1 MATSQHHWVAIGES
15 DRISLGRKPQ
25 KNASGEMEGIGFCG
39 SGFRSNSS
47 RPGTPNPEPFCRTRP
62 GRGRGVYSRDMAE
75 EKSILL
81 RMRGRVQGVGFR
93 PVVFR
98 LAHEL
103 GLRGWVRN
111 DAAGAEVALAG
122 NGEAIAKF
130 RAELP
135 GRLPAAADI
144 QRVEEFPAPE
154 NLPAGFEIRISADAV
169 GARVAGI
176 LPDLATC
183 PDCLREIMDPKDR
196 RHRYPFA
203 NCTHCGPRFSIMEAL
218 PYDRANTTMRGFAMC
233 PACEAEYRDPRNRRF
248 HAQPNACPVCGP
260 KLSWTLA
267 DGSVLAAGDEALRA
281 AADALRGGRIVAVK
295 GIGGFHLMVDARDG
309 KAVRRLRERK
319 KRDEKPFALLFPSR
333 ESIAAACEVSDAERK
348 WLESQAAPIVLLKK
362 REGAK
367 GLAEEIAP
375 GLPWIGAMLPY
386 APLHHL
392 LMSGLGFPVV
402 ATSGNLTDEPICTD
416 NDEALM
422 RLGGIADFFLMHDRP
437 IARPMDDSVM
447 AVCGGESVMMRRG
460 RGLSPYS
467 MPLPG
472 APDGW
477 VAAGAQ
483 MKSAV
488 AVTAG
493 GNAVMS
499 PHIGDLDHEGAAR
512 LWERSVKDLA
522 GLHGLKPAG
531 AAADLHPGYASTQG
545 ASELGVPVVGVQ
557 HHHAHIAACMAE
569 NGLEGPVLGI
579 AWDGTGLGTDGTVW
593 GGEFLVCTRAEFRRA
608 AWLRTFPLVGGDAA
622 AREPRRAALGV
633 LREMG
638 SDQPPPGWSNV
649 ERSVLDSML
658 HEGLNVVRTSSA
670 GRLFDAVASLLG
682 ICQTMSHEGQAAM
695 RLEAVAGETEAEA
708 YPFGWRGDALDW
720 APMVEAMLRGGESPA
735 VAAARFHATLVEM
748 MVAAAKREGLRDV
761 CLSGGCF
768 QNRRLR
774 TGAVRRLGEE
784 GFKVWRH
791 RDIPPNDAGICL
803 GQLAVAVARA

>member
-1 MATSQHHWVAIGES
+1 MRGAKTQVEETGGGLDRGGGVAYS
-15 DRISLGRKPQ
+15 GRNMP
-25 KNASGEMEGIGFCG
+25 
-39 SGFRSNSS
+39 
-47 RPGTPNPEPFCRTRP
+47 
-62 GRGRGVYSRDMAE
+62 E

-98 LAHEL
+98 LAREL

-122 NGEAIAKF
+122 SEETVAKF

-144 QRVEEFPAPE
+144 QSVEEWAASGDF
-154 NLPAGFEIRISADAV
+154 PAGFEIRMSAEAGGV
-169 GARVAGI
+169 RAAGI

-183 PDCLREIMDPKDR
+183 PDCLREISDPNDR
-196 RHRYPFA
+196 RFGYPFA
-203 NCTHCGPRFSIMEAL
+203 NCTHCGPRFSIVEAL

-233 PACEAEYRDPRNRRF
+233 PACAAEYRDPGNRRF

-260 KLSWTLA
+260 SLA
-267 DGSVLAAGDEALRA
+267 WA
-281 AADALRGGRIVAVK
+281 AADGRVLAVRGLALQAAAEALRGGRIVAVK
-295 GIGGFHLMVDARDG
+295 GIGGFHLMADARDAN
-309 KAVRRLRERK
+309 AVRRLRERK
-319 KRDEKPFALLFPSR
+319 RRDEKPFAVLFPSLAA
-333 ESIAAACEVSDAERK
+333 IAAMCEVSEVEQK

-362 REGAK
+362 REGAR
-367 GLAEEIAP
+367 GLADEVAP
-375 GLPWIGAMLPY
+375 GLPWIGALLPY
-386 APLHHL
+386 TPLHHL
-392 LMSGLGFPVV
+392 LMRAPGFPVV

-416 NDEALM
+416 NDEALS

-447 AVCGGESVMMRRG
+447 AVCAGEPLMMRRG

-467 MPLPG
+467 LPLPG
-472 APDGW
+472 APDGL

-499 PHIGDLDHEGAAR
+499 PHIGDLDHDGAVCLWAR
-512 LWERSVKDLA
+512 AVNDLM
-522 GLHGLKPAG
+522 GLHGLNPVA

-545 ASELGVPVVGVQ
+545 AAELGVPVAGVQ

-579 AWDGTGLGTDGTVW
+579 AWDGTGLGLDGAIW

-608 AWLRTFPLVGGDAA
+608 AWLRPFPLVGGDAA

-638 SDQPPPGWSNV
+638 SGHPPPGFSSA
-649 ERSVLDSML
+649 ELAVLDAML
-658 HEGLNVVRTSSA
+658 RQGLNVVRTSSA
-670 GRLFDAVASLLG
+670 GRLFDAVAALLG
-682 ICQTMSHEGQAAM
+682 VCQTMSHEGQAAM
-695 RLEAVAGETEAEA
+695 RLEALAGAEAEP
-708 YPFGWRGDALDW
+708 YPFGWAGNALDW
-720 APMVEAMLRGGESPA
+720 APMIAALLRFREPAEA
-735 VAAARFHATLVEM
+735 AAARFHATLVEM
-748 MVAAAKREGLRDV
+748 MVAAAKREGVRDV

-768 QNRRLR
+768 QNRRLLS
-774 TGAVRRLGEE
+774 GALRRLREE
-784 GFKVWRH
+784 GFRVWRH
-791 RDIPPNDAGICL
+791 REIPPNDAGICL
-803 GQLAVAVARA
+803 GQAAAFCARGRRQNNRGNMEGLALGGGDMV

>member
-1 MATSQHHWVAIGES
+1 MAYIA
-15 DRISLGRKPQ
+15 
-25 KNASGEMEGIGFCG
+25 
-39 SGFRSNSS
+39 
-47 RPGTPNPEPFCRTRP
+47 
-62 GRGRGVYSRDMAE
+62 RDMPE

-122 NGEAIAKF
+122 RGGDIAKF

-144 QRVEEFPAPE
+144 QSVEELSAPAE
-154 NLPAGFEIRISADAV
+154 LPAGFEIRTSAAPD

-183 PDCLREIMDPKDR
+183 PDCLREILDPKDR
-196 RHRYPFA
+196 RYRYPFA
-203 NCTHCGPRFSIMEAL
+203 NCTHCGPRFSIIEAL
-218 PYDRANTTMRGFAMC
+218 PYDRGNTTMHAFRMC
-233 PACEAEYRDPRNRRF
+233 PACEEEYRDPRNRRF

-260 KLSWTLA
+260 SLSWMRA
-267 DGSVLAAGDEALRA
+267 DGTVLEVRDEALRA
-281 AADALRGGRIVAVK
+281 AAEAIRGGWIAAVK

-309 KAVRRLRERK
+309 GAVRRLRERK
-319 KRDEKPFALLFPSR
+319 KRDEKPFALLFPGLD
-333 ESIAAACEVSDAERK
+333 SIRAACEVSAAEQE

-362 REGAK
+362 REGAA
-367 GLAEEIAP
+367 LAREVAP
-375 GLPWIGAMLPY
+375 GLPWIGAMAPY
-386 APLHHL
+386 TPMHHL
-392 LMSGLGFPVV
+392 LMRELGFPVV

-416 NDEALM
+416 NDEARA
-422 RLGGIADFFLMHDRP
+422 RLGGIADFFLAHDRS

-447 AVCGGESVMMRRG
+447 AVCGGEPVMMRRG
-460 RGLSPYS
+460 RGLSPCS
-467 MPLPG
+467 MPMAG

-483 MKSAV
+483 MKSVV
-488 AVTAG
+488 ALTAG

-499 PHIGDLDHEGAAR
+499 PHIGDLDHEGAVR
-512 LWERSVKDLA
+512 LWERAVNDLA
-522 GLHGLKPAG
+522 GLHGLEPRA
-531 AAADLHPGYASTQG
+531 AAADLHPGYASTQ
-545 ASELGVPVVGVQ
+545 AAAEWGVPVAGVQ

-579 AWDGTGLGTDGTVW
+579 AWDGTGLGTDGTIW
-593 GGEFLVCTRAEFRRA
+593 GGEFLVCTRRDFRRA
-608 AWLRTFPLVGGDAA
+608 AWLRPFPLIGGDAS

-638 SDQPPPGWSNV
+638 SGHPPPGFSRA
-649 ERSVLDSML
+649 ELAVLDGML
-658 HEGLNVVRTSSA
+658 REDFNVVRTSSA
-670 GRLFDAVASLLG
+670 GRLFDAAASLLG
-682 ICQTMSHEGQAAM
+682 VCQKMSHEGQAAM
-695 RLEAVAGETEAEA
+695 RLEALAGEAEAPA
-708 YPFGWRGDALDW
+708 YPFGWRGAALDW
-720 APMVEAMLRGGESPA
+720 APMIEAMLSGGEPPA
-735 VAAARFHATLVEM
+735 VAAGRFHATLVEM

-768 QNRRLR
+768 QNRRLLA
-774 TGAVRRLGEE
+774 GAWRRLREE
-784 GFKVWRH
+784 GFRVWSH
-791 RDIPPNDAGICL
+791 REIPPNDAGICA
-803 GQLAVAVARA
+803 GQLAVALARA

>member
-1 MATSQHHWVAIGES
+1 M
-15 DRISLGRKPQ
+15 
-25 KNASGEMEGIGFCG
+25 
-39 SGFRSNSS
+39 
-47 RPGTPNPEPFCRTRP
+47 PEET
-62 GRGRGVYSRDMAE
+62 
-75 EKSILL
+75 SILL

-111 DAAGAEVALAG
+111 DAAGAEVALRGRA
-122 NGEAIAKF
+122 EALAKF

-144 QRVEEFPAPE
+144 QGVEEGPAPADV
-154 NLPAGFEIRISADAV
+154 PAGFEIRISAETG
-169 GARVAGI
+169 GARTAGI

-183 PDCLREIMDPKDR
+183 PDCLREIFDPHDR
-196 RHRYPFA
+196 RFRYPFA
-203 NCTHCGPRFSIMEAL
+203 NCTHCGPRFSILSSL
-218 PYDRANTTMRGFAMC
+218 PYDRANTTMRGFRMC
-233 PACEAEYRDPRNRRF
+233 PACAAEYRDPRNRRF

-260 KLSWTLA
+260 SLAWAAA
-267 DGSVLAAGDEALRA
+267 DGTVLETRDEALRA
-281 AADALRGGRIVAVK
+281 AAAALRGGGIVAVK
-295 GIGGFHLMVDARDG
+295 GLGGFHLMVDARDG
-309 KAVRRLRERK
+309 QAVRRLRERK

-333 ESIAAACEVSDAERK
+333 AAIESACAVSEAERK

-362 REGAK
+362 REGAA
-367 GLAEEIAP
+367 GLAEEVAP
-375 GLPWIGAMLPY
+375 ELPWIGAMLPY
-386 APLHHL
+386 TPLHHL
-392 LMSGLGFPVV
+392 LMHELGFPVV

-416 NDEALM
+416 NDEALV
-422 RLGGIADFFLMHDRP
+422 RLGGIADFFLTHDRD

-447 AVCGGESVMMRRG
+447 AVCGGEPIPMRRG

-467 MPLPG
+467 LPLSG

-499 PHIGDLDHEGAAR
+499 PHVGDLDHEGAAR
-512 LWERSVKDLA
+512 LWARAVNDLLE
-522 GLHGLKPAG
+522 LHGLKPVA

-545 ASELGVPVVGVQ
+545 AAELGASVTGVQ

-579 AWDGTGLGTDGTVW
+579 AWDGTGLGTDGTIW

-608 AWLRTFPLVGGDAA
+608 AWLRSFSLAGGDAA
-622 AREPRRAALGV
+622 AREPRRSALGV
-633 LREMG
+633 LREME
-638 SDQPPPGWSNV
+638 SKHPPPGFSTA
-649 ERSVLDSML
+649 ELAVLDGML
-658 HEGLNVVRTSSA
+658 REGLNVVRTSSA

-695 RLEAVAGETEAEA
+695 RLEARAGEGPAEP
-708 YPFGWRGDALDW
+708 YPFAWSGDALDW
-720 APMVEAMLRGGESPA
+720 APTIEALLASGDSA
-735 VAAARFHATLVEM
+735 ALAAARFHATLAEM

-774 TGAVRRLGEE
+774 ADAVRRLEEE
-784 GFKVWRH
+784 GFRAWRH
-791 RDIPPNDAGICL
+791 REIPPNDAGICL
-803 GQLAVAVARA
+803 GQLAVAVARR